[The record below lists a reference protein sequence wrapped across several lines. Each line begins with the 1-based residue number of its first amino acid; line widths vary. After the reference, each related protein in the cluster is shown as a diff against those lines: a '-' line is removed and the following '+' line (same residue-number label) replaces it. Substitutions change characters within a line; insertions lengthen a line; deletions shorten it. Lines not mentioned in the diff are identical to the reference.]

1 MELLVWSFQ
10 ALLMGVHPTVDHL
23 GRPLGKGSSFD
34 LVKGQQLTHQG
45 YRCVTWSIQGDHE
58 FLSNTLGLHH
68 WSSLHPCWEC
78 DCLNNP
84 EIPFA
89 KWVKNSRPSLQGF
102 TRVTQWAECFRTRR
116 RGHLPFTRDNIV
128 NFFLQRPASQSFNC
142 HVGRLEV
149 YVIYK
154 SSVAGQIASY

>member
-1 MELLVWSFQ
+1 MGTWNIECCDVSGNCSFNN
-10 ALLMGVHPTVDHL
+10 A
-23 GRPLGKGSSFD
+23 
-34 LVKGQQLTHQG
+34 
-45 YRCVTWSIQGDHE
+45 W
-58 FLSNTLGLHH
+58 

-89 KWVKNSRPSLQGF
+89 KWVKNIRPSLQGF

-116 RGHLPFTRDNIV
+116 RGHRPFTRDNIV

-154 SSVAGQIASY
+154 ALLLAKLLHIDITTFEWHVWTTLRIKEQVSLFLQLQTCNMALTVQGQMTW